1 LAILASGVVNRAY
14 AQPSLWN
21 GYQGGSSVDLSFVP
35 SNLTKGGPLPLLGV
49 NLSTG
54 TPSSSINLIQNPSFT
69 WTVDTGSTG
78 MVISTDNLAKYG
90 INAKLLHNL
99 GPGSI
104 TYTSS
109 NETYSGFYSTLNV
122 GLYSTSSNG
131 TGTLAATA
139 QVPVLIAT
147 SYPYSIQ
154 QFGVGFGRGT
164 TGATY
169 DNPLLNLTSV
179 STGNLQSMAPGYVV
193 SRSGIELGLTP
204 AQLQNTAFS
213 GLLPSAS
220 TISTTLTNA
229 YAIAATKSDWQ
240 TPALTMTIANAS
252 ASSNGTAYGSI
263 LVDTGIANIEL
274 STGATA
280 YWNPHYDPSNPAQ
293 SSSIQVYLP
302 GATSATGQ
310 PLTYQLLYQGTCP
323 GDTGSCPSPTGYNA
337 SSYGLSPV
345 YPANSSNAP
354 GNGIAFVGASAA
366 QPIPAPFMNT
376 GVEFLNYFNVIY
388 DPVSGFIGYQESPTA
403 SLTSNNPSV
412 TQSIA
417 LQGTTPIPGGTDI
430 SVPTFLFAEFADGYS
445 GTAGPQTVVQLSSPG
460 QVTISGVISSALI
473 CGSVSCSATG
483 LEIAGG
489 AFVLTA
495 NNAYLGGTTIDPG
508 AILALSGAG
517 SIAASSGVAANGTF
531 DISGTAAGASIA
543 TLVGSGTVD
552 LGSRPLTL
560 TNASSVFAGT
570 IADGG
575 IAGGA
580 GGSLTIA
587 GGTQTLS
594 GVNTYTGG
602 TTIAGGAVLALG
614 GAGSIAA
621 SSGVAANGTF
631 DISGTA
637 AGASIAT
644 LVGSGTVNLGS
655 QPLTLSN
662 ASSVFAGTI
671 ADGGIAGGASGSLT
685 IAGGTQTL
693 TGVNTYTG
701 GTTIAGGAVL
711 ALAGAG
717 SIAASSGV
725 AANGTFDI
733 SGTGA
738 GASIATLGGSG
749 TVNLGSQPLTLTNA
763 SGMFAGT
770 IADGGIAGGAGG
782 SLVIAGG
789 TQTLT
794 GVNTYTGGTTIT
806 GGATLAINADAALG
820 AATAPLVFNSGTLLA
835 LADLVGTRPIIV
847 ESGGG
852 TVDAAGF
859 SVALGGSL
867 TVNGPLVTLGN
878 VMLGGNA
885 NIATAFTV
893 STGTLSV
900 NGDLQALSLTVADG
914 ATLRGTGTIHTPTRV
929 AGRLAAGNSPGT
941 LHFTAPVTLLPT
953 AVTQFDIDGT
963 GTGTGAG
970 NYSRVLVR
978 GAGNT
983 YTAAG
988 TLVPLLR
995 GITGSA
1001 TNTYTPPLGQVFQV
1015 VTAEGGV
1022 RGGYAGLIQPAGLA
1036 AGTRIDALYGATTIA
1051 MVVTPRAYGALAA
1064 AGLAESANQ
1073 SAVGDA
1079 LDATRPAAGVPMTS
1093 TQAALY
1099 APLYELQGAAIG
1111 PTLDTLSPVID
1122 ADAPMIWRGG
1132 WYLLSGAVD
1141 AALEARRGGQPDP
1154 NQQIAVG
1161 PQGSTIWVNA
1171 LGQFDS
1177 VGSANGV
1184 PGYSGSSGGVAA
1196 GIDMPV
1202 LPNVT
1207 AGAALAFVSPQFSS
1221 TNGQDFWGQGLE
1233 ATVYASLRQGIWF
1246 VDAQAGALFFQDNT
1260 TRSLPQY
1267 GAQASGQTGGAGGG
1281 GSVRA
1286 GAQVQAEAWQIEPSA
1301 SLRGMGLSRRGFAE
1315 TQAGAADLSLDS
1327 EGLTSVQSV
1336 LALQAERR
1344 FPLGET
1350 PFGNGLVLVPTARA
1364 GWAHEFADTRGTAS
1378 ASFTGLASAFGM
1390 RSAPVGRDA
1399 ALVGVGATLLTTG
1412 SVSFNLAYS
1421 GAFAENSNAQT
1432 VTGTVS
1438 VKW

>member
-701 GTTIAGGAVL
+701 GTTIAGGA
-711 ALAGAG
+711 
-717 SIAASSGV
+717 
-725 AANGTFDI
+725 
-733 SGTGA
+733 
-738 GASIATLGGSG
+738 
-749 TVNLGSQPLTLTNA
+749 
-763 SGMFAGT
+763 
-770 IADGGIAGGAGG
+770 
-782 SLVIAGG
+782 
-789 TQTLT
+789 
-794 GVNTYTGGTTIT
+794 
-806 GGATLAINADAALG
+806 TLAINADAALG

-1093 TQAALY
+1093 TQAAMY

>member
-508 AILALSGAG
+508 AILALS
-517 SIAASSGVAANGTF
+517 
-531 DISGTAAGASIA
+531 
-543 TLVGSGTVD
+543 
-552 LGSRPLTL
+552 
-560 TNASSVFAGT
+560 
-570 IADGG
+570 
-575 IAGGA
+575 
-580 GGSLTIA
+580 
-587 GGTQTLS
+587 
-594 GVNTYTGG
+594 
-602 TTIAGGAVLALG
+602 